1 MASPPGAEPE
11 IRFATARDGTRIA
24 WTSLGDG
31 RPLVL
36 MPGVPLSNLEAE
48 WRIPTLA
55 RAYRRLGRR
64 VRLIQYD
71 GRGTG
76 RSQRDVA
83 DVSLVGQRDDVEAV
97 LDSAG
102 VEQATLLGF
111 YHSAM
116 TSISWAARHPA
127 RVRSLI
133 LFGGALRGW
142 DLMRGPATQ
151 ALLTLIERDWDTFVE
166 SVTHAWLGWPAG
178 EDGRLAADV
187 FRASTSPALARATLQ
202 EAAETN
208 VTADAGRVTAPTV
221 VIHRADASVIPLSVS
236 TALADALPNGRLEIW
251 PGRSATL
258 FFAATEA
265 AADRL
270 TALTLDP
277 ASSGP
282 VPPAGD
288 GDAARSSSSGA
299 DLGGEASPGGLS
311 PRELAVLRLLA
322 AGETNGQIAAT
333 LGISIN
339 TVERHVSNLYRKID
353 VRGRAE
359 ATAWAIRHDLA

>member
-221 VIHRADASVIPLSVS
+221 VIHRADASVISLSVS
-236 TALADALPNGRLEIW
+236 TALADALPNGRLEMW
-251 PGRSATL
+251 PGRSRSL

-265 AADRL
+265 AADSADGVDAGSGVKWPGPTGRRWGRR
-270 TALTLDP
+270 AVVVVR
-277 ASSGP
+277 SGP
-282 VPPAGD
+282 WWRGF
-288 GDAARSSSSGA
+288 
-299 DLGGEASPGGLS
+299 PGWSL

>member
-1 MASPPGAEPE
+1 MPTASEPE

-31 RPLVL
+31 PPLVL

-55 RAYRRLGRR
+55 GAYRRLARR

-76 RSQRDVA
+76 RSQRDVT
-83 DVSLVGQRDDVEAV
+83 DVSLDAQLQDLEAV
-97 LDSAG
+97 LAAAG
-102 VEQATLLGF
+102 VELPTLLGF

-116 TSISWAARHPA
+116 TAVAWASRHPS

-133 LFGGALRGW
+133 LFGGGLRGW

-178 EDGRLAADV
+178 EDGKLAADV
-187 FRASTSPALARATLQ
+187 FRESTSPAVARATLQ
-202 EAAETN
+202 EAAETD
-208 VTADAGRVTAPTV
+208 VTEDAARVAAPAV
-221 VIHRADASVIPLSVS
+221 VIHRADAPVIPLEVS
-236 TALADALPNGRLEIW
+236 TALAEALPDGRLEVW

-258 FFAATEA
+258 FFAATDA
-265 AADRL
+265 VADRL

-277 ASSGP
+277 TSTGP
-282 VPPAGD
+282 IPPAGD
-288 GDAARSSSSGA
+288 AEPAASSTHA
-299 DLGGEASPGGLS
+299 AIPRPVFEHPDGLS
-311 PRELAVLRLLA
+311 PRELEVLRLVA

-333 LGISIN
+333 LGISVN

-359 ATAWAIRHDLA
+359 ATAWAIRHGRA